1 MQIDKKI
8 GRQFC
13 PAKRDRLLP
22 PIDGSIPLKRDCQSI
37 ILCAVILL
45 LTVSCVFA
53 TTTATKEIT
62 CPLCGTKF
70 DGYNILNTDSLGGM
84 DSDFLS
90 YSVDDLALNFKVN
103 TCPYCL
109 YSFTESRVL
118 TPFQKE
124 SLNKIMKPLRAKYLD
139 GFNTLTPWEK
149 YEIAAVCEEAL
160 GDNPTGD
167 LLNAV
172 WCLRFYIVNEVVP
185 EMKLASENLNAAITK
200 KIISAKIIEMGL
212 PKNECQIASSLIIWS
227 DSLRDKENG
236 AYAKDIKEQPDA
248 YIRLLKWYH
257 RLGYYNKQT
266 ALLSKLL
273 AEAKDEH
280 EQDIS
285 RLKGLFDLMLR
296 YQQKLIEHLV
306 KDIDSKKVT
315 LDERCYLY
323 YLIAE
328 QNRRIGNNAQA
339 KEWYAKALKLDMV
352 GKEIACLAQYQIA
365 LLDEQAKL
373 MALPDI
379 TGKRI
384 NINELITQ
392 LKNPDMSAYAADNL
406 IKAAKQGL
414 INDDRILNNIGE
426 GLKNEDK
433 TIRRHTVNILGW
445 TRRNDILK
453 PLAKV
458 MLEDRDPET
467 RKAAAEALTR
477 TADFSMAE
485 SFIKALLNNDAGV
498 TEPAILGL
506 ERLTNQSYYSDET
519 ENKSE
524 MKLVAYKWIA
534 VWKTK
539 KAYSQEQWILEGFQK
554 EGTDLQN
561 LSDQK
566 NIPLLVSALQNRQ
579 WFIQYNANEYLKK
592 ITGVNFESKLTEP
605 IQYLNWKNHSKEIEP
620 IIAGWQDWLNKNTK

>member
-1 MQIDKKI
+1 
-8 GRQFC
+8 
-13 PAKRDRLLP
+13 
-22 PIDGSIPLKRDCQSI
+22 
-37 ILCAVILL
+37 
-45 LTVSCVFA
+45 
-53 TTTATKEIT
+53 
-62 CPLCGTKF
+62 
-70 DGYNILNTDSLGGM
+70 
-84 DSDFLS
+84 
-90 YSVDDLALNFKVN
+90 
-103 TCPYCL
+103 
-109 YSFTESRVL
+109 
-118 TPFQKE
+118 
-124 SLNKIMKPLRAKYLD
+124 
-139 GFNTLTPWEK
+139 
-149 YEIAAVCEEAL
+149 
-160 GDNPTGD
+160 
-167 LLNAV
+167 
-172 WCLRFYIVNEVVP
+172 
-185 EMKLASENLNAAITK
+185 
-200 KIISAKIIEMGL
+200 
-212 PKNECQIASSLIIWS
+212 
-227 DSLRDKENG
+227 
-236 AYAKDIKEQPDA
+236 
-248 YIRLLKWYH
+248 
-257 RLGYYNKQT
+257 
-266 ALLSKLL
+266 
-273 AEAKDEH
+273 
-280 EQDIS
+280 
-285 RLKGLFDLMLR
+285 
-296 YQQKLIEHLV
+296 
-306 KDIDSKKVT
+306 
-315 LDERCYLY
+315 
-323 YLIAE
+323 
-328 QNRRIGNNAQA
+328 
-339 KEWYAKALKLDMV
+339 
-352 GKEIACLAQYQIA
+352 
-365 LLDEQAKL
+365 
-373 MALPDI
+373 
-379 TGKRI
+379 
-384 NINELITQ
+384 
-392 LKNPDMSAYAADNL
+392 MSAYAADNL